1 MNGSIFRFNRTYFLL
16 AVLLFIIEVL
26 IALYVHDAIVRPYIG
41 DLLVVILLYCF
52 VKAFVNTHPVKTAV
66 AVLLFAYLIELLQ
79 YLNIVKHL
87 GLQHSRLANVVIG
100 NSFEW
105 IDMIAYTLGAGVI
118 VVVEYFYRKKRAFI
132 A

>member
-1 MNGSIFRFNRTYFLL
+1 MSRSVFRFNKTYFFL
-16 AVLLFIIEVL
+16 AVVLFIIEVL

-52 VKAFVNTHPVKTAV
+52 VKAFVNTSPVKTAM
-66 AVLLFAYLIELLQ
+66 AVLLFAYLIEILQ

-105 IDMIAYTLGAGVI
+105 IDMIAYTAGAALVI
-118 VVVEYFYRKKRAFI
+118 VIERLRKRR
-132 A
+132 

>member
-1 MNGSIFRFNRTYFLL
+1 MSRSVFRFNKIYFLL
-16 AVLLFIIEVL
+16 AVILFIIEVL

-52 VKAFVNTHPVKTAV
+52 VKAFVNTNPVKTAL
-66 AVLLFAYLIELLQ
+66 AVLLFAYLIEVLQ

-105 IDMIAYTLGAGVI
+105 IDMIAYTVGAAL
-118 VVVEYFYRKKRAFI
+118 VVLIEYLRKRK
-132 A
+132 

>member
-1 MNGSIFRFNRTYFLL
+1 MSRPVFRFNKTYFFL
-16 AVLLFIIEVL
+16 AVVLFIIEVL

-52 VKAFVNTHPVKTAV
+52 VKAFVNTNPVKTAF
-66 AVLLFAYLIELLQ
+66 AVLLFAYLIEVLQ

-105 IDMIAYTLGAGVI
+105 IDMIAYTVGAAI
-118 VVVEYFYRKKRAFI
+118 VLMIEYLHRQK
-132 A
+132 

>member
-1 MNGSIFRFNRTYFLL
+1 MRQSIFRFNRTYFLL

-26 IALYVHDAIVRPYIG
+26 IALYVHDAIIRPYIG

-52 VKAFVNTHPVKTAV
+52 VRAFVNTNPVRTALG
-66 AVLLFAYLIELLQ
+66 VLLFAYLIEVLQ

-87 GLQHSRLANVVIG
+87 GLQHSRLANIVIG

-105 IDMIAYTLGAGVI
+105 IDMIAYTAGI
-118 VVVEYFYRKKRAFI
+118 VLIIVVEYWRKRK
-132 A
+132 